1 MSRGHPPV
9 KAIAEAQHLTSSK
22 GSIVIPVSPD
32 CKLPFDFIRWEQYT
46 VTLVRVRR
54 LRYAGY
60 RIEDIELSCAREI
73 AELRKIP
80 VTDQIQRDLTIRGPD
95 RHWHRYLVLPDSL
108 EVIEDKEETL
118 PDNKKE

>member
-9 KAIAEAQHLTSSK
+9 KAIAEAQHV
-22 GSIVIPVSPD
+22 SIARGDIIIPVSPD
-32 CKLPFDFIRWEQYT
+32 CKLPFDFIRWEKDT

-60 RIEDIELSCAREI
+60 RIEDIALSCSREI
-73 AELRKIP
+73 AELRMIL
-80 VTDQIQRDLTIRGPD
+80 VTDKIQRELTIRGPD
-95 RHWHRYLVLPDSL
+95 RHWHHYLVLPDSL